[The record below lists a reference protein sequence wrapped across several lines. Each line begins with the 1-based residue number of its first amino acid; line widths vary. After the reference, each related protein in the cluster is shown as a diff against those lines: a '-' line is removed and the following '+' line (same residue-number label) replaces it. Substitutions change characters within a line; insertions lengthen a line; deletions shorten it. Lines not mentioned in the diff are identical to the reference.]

1 MDMNP
6 RKVGA
11 IILVVLALAF
21 SCVRIAGD
29 NKPTG
34 ETTKDVSDSQAVVE
48 TINNAKEIRATK
60 SWFTWGD
67 EWTIYA
73 NGNEVGKVKGKTWP
87 VLGDTYSLYTTKGNL
102 VGSESENPQIISHKA
117 GIYDWNN
124 QETGHLDAEI
134 LTFLAKVQVYHG
146 DTKVGVSQQKF
157 GLTFNTDI
165 KDNNDVTG
173 WKMNR
178 AFFSFTSDLTITKKA
193 DTEVTGM
200 DALWVSLMMS
210 EIHDAKSSSDSGS
223 SSRNRSSR
231 H

>member
-1 MDMNP
+1 MNMNP
-6 RKVGA
+6 RKIGV
-11 IILVVLALAF
+11 IVLVVLALAF
-21 SCVRIAGD
+21 SCARIMSS

-34 ETTKDVSDSQAVVE
+34 ETTKDVADSQAAVE

-60 SWFTWGD
+60 AWFTWGD

-73 NGNEVGKVKGKTWP
+73 DNKEVGTVKGKTFP

-117 GIYDWNN
+117 SVYDWSNK
-124 QETGHLDAEI
+124 EIGHLDAEI
-134 LTFLAKVQVYHG
+134 LTFMAQVKVHHG
-146 DTKVGVSQQKF
+146 NTKVGVSQQKF

-173 WKMNR
+173 WKMSR

-193 DTEVTGM
+193 NTEVTGM

-210 EIHDAKSSSDSGS
+210 EIHDAKSNSDSGS